1 MTVINP
7 KSISGINSITTG
19 SGSDDILTIHNN
31 NGTERLRVDS
41 TGATKITTG
50 IVTTLT
56 ATTGI
61 VTTLTTNTLTANST
75 AKVGSGVTLSPD
87 GDVFATG
94 VCTAT
99 SFVGDG
105 SGLTNAG
112 PSLTGSTNNT
122 IVTVTGAN
130 AIQGESNL
138 TFASDLLNI
147 SSTTQGLG
155 ARFTN
160 TGNEYTNIQFSA
172 ARTAA
177 DNALGILNA
186 KWDNNHE
193 VAAIYLTTGDD
204 TTNKDDG
211 KIKFYTSAASGTL
224 ASRMEILNDG
234 DVKVTDGDL
243 VIGTSGHG
251 IDFSAASG
259 SAAGS
264 TSALLDDYEQGSFT
278 ATCTNGVTLHSG
290 TGDLV
295 YYIKVGNLVTIQAE
309 IRINNANSAA
319 DVTINNLPFV
329 ATDHVGNFCP
339 GPVGTYDHPLNSGTS
354 FAFVKTTKNTSTASF
369 QCAGQDGTFRNLD
382 AYGNGYLAFTLVYFT
397 TF

>member
-31 NGTERLRVDS
+31 NGTERLRVDN

-105 SGLTNAG
+105 SGLTNPG

-138 TFASDLLNI
+138 TFD
-147 SSTTQGLG
+147 
-155 ARFTN
+155 
-160 TGNEYTNIQFSA
+160 GNELSISHTNPQF
-172 ARTAA
+172 R
-177 DNALGILNA
+177 LI
-186 KWDNNHE
+186 
-193 VAAIYLTTGDD
+193 D
-204 TTNKDDG
+204 TTNNTDAYLFSDDNG
-211 KIKFYTSAASGTL
+211 SIRLAADL
-224 ASRMEILNDG
+224 NNEASDSRIRMS
-234 DVKVTDGDL
+234 TDGTERVSIAEDLTISDGNL

-251 IDFSAASG
+251 IDFSATSG
-259 SAAGS
+259 SG
-264 TSALLDDYEQGSFT
+264 TSELFDDYEEGTFSPGFSGDSGGGSY
-278 ATCTNGVTLHSG
+278 GYS
-290 TGDLV
+290 
-295 YYIKVGNLVTIQAE
+295 KQ
-309 IRINNANSAA
+309 
-319 DVTINNLPFV
+319 
-329 ATDHVGNFCP
+329 
-339 GPVGTYDHPLNSGTS
+339 VGTYTKIGNTVHFQLYLQTNAVNANASGNTLITGLPFTS
-354 FAFVKTTKNTSTASF
+354 ISGDGGYTGVSIGYYASWNGVVVSQALVDTSSTRMYIYKNNTTTGVTYSYPGDIVASSSIIIGGQYFAA
-369 QCAGQDGTFRNLD
+369 
-382 AYGNGYLAFTLVYFT
+382 
-397 TF
+397 